1 MGLGVRRTIISPG
14 TKACE
19 YRRKG
24 NEEMTTFSND
34 ADILKCEPA
43 LFGDLHPAGQVL
55 ASGTGGTLSGTTFTA
70 SGASFVNA
78 QVCAGGVAYL
88 KSNDLTVDGAYE
100 IVSVDSATQLTI
112 SVIRAGGDDEATA
125 PPAGTDIEYRIST
138 FAPQAS
144 EVGFQLMQY
153 FGIDTGNPGSEIAVE
168 NIVDATGLKQATRY
182 GVIAAVYAMMASNE
196 EDEGFWKKSLYYQK
210 RFEKA
215 RERCRLGI
223 DTSGD
228 GVADV
233 TRLGAAVRLVRD

>member
-1 MGLGVRRTIISPG
+1 VRLGVRRTIISPG
-14 TKACE
+14 TQACE
-19 YRRKG
+19 FRREGK
-24 NEEMTTFSND
+24 EDMTTFSND
-34 ADILKCEPA
+34 ADILKFEPA
-43 LFGDLHPAGQVL
+43 LFGELHLAGQVL

-70 SGASFVNA
+70 SGASFVSA

-88 KSNDLTVDGAYE
+88 KSNDLTIDGAYE
-100 IVSVDSATQLTI
+100 IVSVDLATQLTI
-112 SVIRAGGDDEATA
+112 SVIRAGADDEATA
-125 PPAGTDIEYRIST
+125 PPAGTDIEYRVST

-144 EVGFQLMQY
+144 EVGLQLMQY
-153 FGIDTGNPGSEIAVE
+153 FGIDTGNPDGDITVE
-168 NIVDATGLKQATRY
+168 NIVDTTGLRQATRY

-210 RFEKA
+210 QFEKA
-215 RERCRLGI
+215 RERCRPGI